1 MSNQILFKVSQ
12 NLDYYHRFIQLIGKD
27 LDAGKDWGKEEKGV
41 TEDEMVGWLHRL
53 DGHVFEQALG
63 VGSGQG
69 NLACCNPQGCKELD
83 PTEQL
88 N

>member
-41 TEDEMVGWLHRL
+41 TEDEMVRWHHQLK
-53 DGHVFEQALG
+53 GHEFEQT
-63 VGSGQG
+63 QG
-69 NLACCNPQGCKELD
+69 DGNRQGDLACCSPRGCKEQ
-83 PTEQL
+83 TQL
-88 N
+88 SG

>member
-41 TEDEMVGWLHRL
+41 TEDEMVRWHHQLN
-53 DGHVFEQALG
+53 GHEFEQTSG
-63 VGSGQG
+63 DSEGQG
-69 NLACCNPQGCKELD
+69 SHGVAKSQ
-83 PTEQL
+83 TQVSS
-88 N
+88 